1 MASNYQDLA
10 KQRADTNKPCH
21 HPREAIVR
29 KIKDFFVKSLH
40 EMETPSP
47 FYELPLYSFSFHF
60 FSEKK
65 DDFEGCLKKID
76 IIYINDE
83 RWLS

>member
-10 KQRADTNKPCH
+10 KQRADTNKPRH
-21 HPREAIVR
+21 HLREDIVR
-29 KIKDFFVKSLH
+29 KIKDFFVKSVY

-47 FYELPLYSFSFHF
+47 FYELPFYSFSFHF

-65 DDFEGCLKKID
+65 EMILKVV
-76 IIYINDE
+76 
-83 RWLS
+83 